1 MFDLDKVR
9 KTSQQLGCLLF
20 TLLSWIAIAPA
31 AVLDQAQ
38 DTTNSNILV
47 GPGDQRIAQT
57 FTPTIAGKLEKVRL
71 RIGYLP
77 AVTGDAGD
85 LLLEV
90 MNTDNGVPTGTV
102 LGTGSLAHT
111 AFPLAG
117 GLFNSPYTDFDFT
130 TGVSLLAGTRYALA
144 LRVAGGSTCAGGPA
158 SCSTPAYRADDVFGV
173 NPYPNGQLFMGSNAL
188 PTFALNGDLSF
199 QTYMAAAA
207 VAVPEPA
214 GWLTLIVGLAML
226 PAARRLRGSRLA
238 WRRFRKFSNR
248 HEF

>member
-1 MFDLDKVR
+1 MECAEVFDLDKAS
-9 KTSQQLGCLLF
+9 KTSQHLGCLLF
-20 TLLSWIAIAPA
+20 ILLSWTTIAPA
-31 AVLDQAQ
+31 AVLDQSQ
-38 DTTNSNILV
+38 DTANSNVLV

-57 FTPTIAGKLEKVRL
+57 FTPAIAGKLEKVRL

-77 AVTGDAGD
+77 AAIGDAGD

-102 LGTGSLAHT
+102 LGTVSLAHT

-117 GLFNSPYTDFDFT
+117 GLSNSAYTDFDFT

-173 NPYPNGQLFMGSNAL
+173 NPYPNGQLFTGSNAL
-188 PTFALNGDLSF
+188 PTFAPNGDLSF

-207 VAVPEPA
+207 VTVPEPA
-214 GWLTLIVGLAML
+214 SWLALIAGLASL
-226 PAARRLRGSRLA
+226 STARRLRPA
-238 WRRFRKFSNR
+238 YRRVERPA
-248 HEF
+248 